1 MYRSWLFVPG
11 NQEKYLY
18 KAKELS
24 ADVII
29 YDLEDAVPIERKKS
43 SRIKV
48 NKAINETRG
57 QVSFVRVNAPATPY
71 FIDDLNGIIGENLSG
86 IVLPKVNQTDDIVI
100 ADYLLGQLERKHNL
114 AKGTFSII
122 PLIETALG
130 VYNVHEIAQA
140 SERILCLCFGAEDF
154 MLDLNIE
161 QNGQQ
166 PELTYAR
173 SKLVIA
179 SRLAGKEAPIDSVYT
194 NFQDV
199 KGLEEEAQVAKQ
211 SGFQGKLVI
220 HPNQIEVVNEV
231 FYPTTA
237 QIEEAQ
243 KIVAL
248 YNRSLERGE
257 GAIQFGGKM
266 IDVPVAERARKILSY
281 VEF

>member
-11 NQEKYLY
+11 NQEKYLN
-18 KAKELS
+18 KVNKLP

-29 YDLEDAVPIERKKS
+29 YDLEDAVPVESKES

-48 NKAINETRG
+48 KKTIKEADKQMNII
-57 QVSFVRVNAPATPY
+57 RVNALATTH
-71 FIDDLNGIIGENLSG
+71 FLDDLNGIIETNLSG
-86 IVLPKVNQTDDIVI
+86 IMLPKVNRADDIII

-130 VYNVHEIAQA
+130 VYNVYEIAQA

-161 QNGQQ
+161 QKGQQ
-166 PELTYAR
+166 SELTYAR

-179 SRLAGKEAPIDSVYT
+179 SRVAGKEAPIDSVYT
-194 NFQDV
+194 NFQEI

-211 SGFQGKLVI
+211 LGFQGKLVI

-248 YNRSLERGE
+248 YNRSIERGE

-266 IDVPVAERARKILSY
+266 IDVPVAERAKKILSY